1 MMKTGLKG
9 WAESNPFRK
18 PTVPLVLSLLLG
30 MAGCE
35 KAKPPPT
42 PPPEVEV
49 LTVMAEDVPVYQEWI
64 GSLEGFVNAQIRAQ
78 VSGYLMSQNYKE
90 GSFVKKGDVLFQ
102 IDPRLFEAALAQAKA
117 QLGMAEAQLGKTQLD
132 VRRFTP
138 LAKENAMSQEELDYA
153 VQANLSAKASVDGAR
168 SEVERARLN
177 LEFASV
183 TSPVDG
189 IAGVARAQIGDLVGP
204 NSGNLTVVSTLDPI
218 RAYINVSEQYYL
230 NHLAEYLSGNAQ
242 NGKELELELILANGS
257 VYPPKGK
264 FYFLDRQVEI
274 GTGSIQMAAL
284 FPNPGNVLRP
294 GQYARVRARTEVRK
308 GVMQVPQRA
317 VTELQGS
324 FLVDVVDAGNKVSV
338 RPVRVGEQIGKAWVI
353 EDGLKAGERIIVE
366 GLQKV
371 HADSVVSPRPVT
383 QPVERQ
389 G

>member
-1 MMKTGLKG
+1 
-9 WAESNPFRK
+9 
-18 PTVPLVLSLLLG
+18 

-49 LTVMAEDVPVYQEWI
+49 MTVVAEDVPVYQEWI

-90 GSFVKKGDVLFQ
+90 GSYVKKGDVLFQ

-230 NHLAEYLSGNAQ
+230 NHLAEYLNGNAQ
-242 NGKELELELILANGS
+242 NGKELELDLILANGS
-257 VYPPKGK
+257 VYAQKGK

-294 GQYARVRARTEVRK
+294 GQYARVRARTELRK

-317 VTELQGS
+317 LTELQGS
-324 FLVDVVDAGNKVSV
+324 FLVDVVDAGNKVSI
-338 RPVRVGEQIGKAWVI
+338 RTVRVGEQIGKAWVI

-371 HADSVVSPRPVT
+371 HADTVVSPRAVT